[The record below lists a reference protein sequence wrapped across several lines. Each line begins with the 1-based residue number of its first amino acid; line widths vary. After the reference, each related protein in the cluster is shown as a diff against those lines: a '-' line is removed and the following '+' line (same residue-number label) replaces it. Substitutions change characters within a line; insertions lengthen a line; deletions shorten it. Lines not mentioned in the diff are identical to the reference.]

1 MESIWKTV
9 LTFAVIIL
17 ITVLGITITA
27 VNVDV
32 TAAGGYLE
40 EVSVV
45 IRESNYN
52 EEVIDQCVA
61 EASSNGYILEV
72 EVYESLE
79 YAKSRYARVRLSYPY
94 RLPVLNISDR
104 KIKEKII

>member
-1 MESIWKTV
+1 MESVWKTV

-32 TAAGGYLE
+32 TAAGDYLE
-40 EVSVV
+40 EASAV
-45 IRESNYN
+45 IRESNYS
-52 EEVIDQCVA
+52 EEVIEQCVA
-61 EASSNGYILEV
+61 EALSNGYILEV
-72 EVYESLE
+72 EVYENPE

-94 RLPVLNISDR
+94 RLSVLNVSDW